1 MPSAFH
7 QRRRSCTGSYLRGTR
22 FHASFSADN
31 RGWRHAVDAASAQLR
46 PVVNLRSLRV
56 QEAHFQA
63 GRKASLD
70 PHYPPQEV
78 SERHQIRAPP
88 SDARVRVRTLLVHR
102 SDDEPCFQFGRHP
115 SSFVLR
121 SARLRV
127 PSRTSLLTRT
137 ASAIWM
143 SAPFEGHADV
153 VVFCNL
159 NATEYGQARL
169 FL

>member
-1 MPSAFH
+1 MSGQEGKHLSTHTIHPKKSRSATKFARP
-7 QRRRSCTGSYLRGTR
+7 QVTQEFVYERCSCT
-22 FHASFSADN
+22 
-31 RGWRHAVDAASAQLR
+31 
-46 PVVNLRSLRV
+46 
-56 QEAHFQA
+56 
-63 GRKASLD
+63 
-70 PHYPPQEV
+70 
-78 SERHQIRAPP
+78 
-88 SDARVRVRTLLVHR
+88 
-102 SDDEPCFQFGRHP
+102 DDEPCFQFGRHP

-169 FL
+169 LLSAVSV